1 MRCPSGIL
9 FSRCLFVTLNTVL
22 LLAWA
27 VQLAQE
33 DEENVR
39 IEREIQWWDREI
51 ERLEGLLERRKME
64 VGFPPF
70 FFLTTGGIRN
80 ANYGR

>member
-1 MRCPSGIL
+1 
-9 FSRCLFVTLNTVL
+9 
-22 LLAWA
+22 
-27 VQLAQE
+27 LAQE